1 MTENK
6 EIIYGVYLK
15 SILTT
20 KIYLHISE
28 MGRELDKKI
37 TQKLIFNVSNK
48 CIQEGYVSPDN
59 MKVISRSSGII
70 NTDYVMFHV
79 VYECDIAHPVEGMI
93 ISSKV
98 KTLTKAGI
106 HAQVVDKNG
115 NMPVTIFVARD
126 HNLNMNVFR
135 DVKEGD
141 NIDVKVIG
149 IRYELNDPYV
159 SVIATLI
166 KKSSNH
172 AYMNKKMDGGCV
184 NNENDNMNES
194 ESDLLEF

>member
-1 MTENK
+1 MTKN
-6 EIIYGVYLK
+6 IIYSVYLE

-20 KIYLHISE
+20 KIYLHVSE

-37 TQKLIFNVSNK
+37 IQKLIYSVSNK
-48 CIQEGYVSPDN
+48 CIQEGYVSPNN
-59 MKVISRSSGII
+59 MKIISRSSGMI
-70 NTDYVMFHV
+70 NIDHVMFHV
-79 VYECDIAHPVEGMI
+79 VYKCDIAHPVEGMV

-106 HAQVVDKNG
+106 HAQVIDKNG

-126 HNLNMNVFR
+126 HNLNLNGFQN
-135 DVKEGD
+135 VKEGD

-159 SVIATLI
+159 SVIATMI
-166 KKSSNH
+166 KKSSNDTFVT
-172 AYMNKKMDGGCV
+172 KKMDGGGI
-184 NNENDNMNES
+184 NNENDVMNME